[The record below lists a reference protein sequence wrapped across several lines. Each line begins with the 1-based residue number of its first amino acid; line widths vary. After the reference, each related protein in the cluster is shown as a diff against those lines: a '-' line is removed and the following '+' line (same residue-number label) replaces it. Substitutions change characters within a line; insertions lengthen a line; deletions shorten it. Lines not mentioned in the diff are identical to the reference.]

1 MWKQEK
7 PLTFDE
13 VYNQSSP
20 TNCTV
25 YFGGIVSGFS
35 EELLQKAFAH
45 FGSVREVRIFKDK
58 GYAFIRFSTKVS
70 AARAIVAVHNT
81 EVNGHTVKCSWGK
94 FNVIATDAISPTS
107 TMSSAPVNKTS
118 ETAKAAASSPSSA
131 KRFAQFQSSFY
142 RKTSFAPKIKRK
154 GGIAKKEKEAKKG
167 SRHSARLASTKKME
181 ETWKTPVASWAAAS
195 GGMRAKQGLN
205 SIHLRILTKMLMK
218 IFTYCT

>member
-1 MWKQEK
+1 M
-7 PLTFDE
+7 
-13 VYNQSSP
+13 
-20 TNCTV
+20 
-25 YFGGIVSGFS
+25 
-35 EELLQKAFAH
+35 
-45 FGSVREVRIFKDK
+45 
-58 GYAFIRFSTKVS
+58 S

-154 GGIAKKEKEAKKG
+154 GGAKKAKGPGGGSEPQVQRGSAPPMAGGGRRPGSGKG
-167 SRHSARLASTKKME
+167 E
-181 ETWKTPVASWAAAS
+181 
-195 GGMRAKQGLN
+195 
-205 SIHLRILTKMLMK
+205 
-218 IFTYCT
+218 